1 MVLFIAVAIDYRIG
15 FLTQTP
21 RPTSSSQN
29 DLGEEYLRSERSL
42 SSTQEIMNDIA
53 KRYLQTE
60 NPSNREELDKFVAY
74 MEKVRQVIVVDVS
87 TGSLIFTLGCGSVQI
102 LDELWED
109 YSTGHLNEVAQLY
122 LVTNDILK
130 EFGLSSLKLTSS
142 IKEEDYTVCRQRLVT
157 SEGGYG

>member
-1 MVLFIAVAIDYRIG
+1 
-15 FLTQTP
+15 
-21 RPTSSSQN
+21 
-29 DLGEEYLRSERSL
+29 
-42 SSTQEIMNDIA
+42 MNDIA

-142 IKEEDYTVCRQRLVT
+142 IKEEVYTVCRQRLVT